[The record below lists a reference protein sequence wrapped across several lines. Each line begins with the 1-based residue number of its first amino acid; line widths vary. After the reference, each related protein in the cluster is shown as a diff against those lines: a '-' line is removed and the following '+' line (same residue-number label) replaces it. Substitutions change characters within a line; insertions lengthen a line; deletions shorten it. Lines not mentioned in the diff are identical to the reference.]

1 MHVIFVIIRWLLL
14 VEYSF
19 KYSESIEYL
28 AAHTSL
34 RCVRCCVRYFAFER
48 TRVIH
53 IWKIIYLG
61 FEKSQ
66 RSV

>member
-1 MHVIFVIIRWLLL
+1 MCLVCETAAHVIFVIIRWLLL

-34 RCVRCCVRYFAFER
+34 QCVRCCVKDDISHLSILESY
-48 TRVIH
+48 T
-53 IWKIIYLG
+53 L
-61 FEKSQ
+61 
-66 RSV
+66 